1 MIGRIKGQLIEKK
14 RDSVVI
20 DVHGIGYV
28 VYVTEK
34 TARSLNLDN
43 QSRDIS
49 LYSELLV
56 KEDLLQLVGFI
67 TQIEKD
73 WFNILRSVQGIGAK
87 VALTILNTL
96 DTKELLHALRM
107 KNELAFSSVS
117 GIGSRMA
124 QRLVVELSG
133 RKDLVVLED
142 EEIKEIRDDSND
154 QTVNIIRRKEIQQ
167 DALSALQN
175 LGFKTAEAQSTIDK
189 ILIEAKSKNCEI
201 LIPDDCKIGIKF
213 SGKGKNKKIND
224 VKKNE
229 MILDIGEKTLE
240 KICDKI
246 DLSKTVLWNGP
257 AGYFENENFKKGTIS
272 IAKKISDNTKNKSL
286 ISIIGGGDTLSAIN
300 RSKEKLFF
308 THLSTAGGAFLE
320 FLEGKDLPGLSV
332 LK

>member
-96 DTKELLHALRM
+96 DTKELLRAVRM

-124 QRLVVELSG
+124 QRLVVELGG
-133 RKDLVVLED
+133 RKDLLVLED
-142 EEIKEIRDDSND
+142 DEIKEIGNQSHE
-154 QTVNIIRRKEIQQ
+154 QTVNIIKRKEIQQ

-189 ILIEAKSKNCEI
+189 LLVEDDFIDASQLVKEALRS
-201 LIPDDCKIGIKF
+201 LA
-213 SGKGKNKKIND
+213 KG
-224 VKKNE
+224 
-229 MILDIGEKTLE
+229 
-240 KICDKI
+240 
-246 DLSKTVLWNGP
+246 
-257 AGYFENENFKKGTIS
+257 
-272 IAKKISDNTKNKSL
+272 
-286 ISIIGGGDTLSAIN
+286 
-300 RSKEKLFF
+300 
-308 THLSTAGGAFLE
+308 
-320 FLEGKDLPGLSV
+320 
-332 LK
+332 

>member
-87 VALTILNTL
+87 VALTILNKL
-96 DTKELLHALRM
+96 DTKELLQALRM

-133 RKDLVVLED
+133 RKDLIVLED
-142 EEIKEIRDDSND
+142 EEIKERRDDSNE
-154 QTVNIIRRKEIQQ
+154 QTINIIKRKEIQQ

-175 LGFKTAEAQSTIDK
+175 LGFKTTEAQSTIDK
-189 ILIEAKSKNCEI
+189 ILIE
-201 LIPDDCKIGIKF
+201 DDFIDV
-213 SGKGKNKKIND
+213 SQL
-224 VKKNE
+224 VKKA
-229 MILDIGEKTLE
+229 LRSL
-240 KICDKI
+240 
-246 DLSKTVLWNGP
+246 
-257 AGYFENENFKKGTIS
+257 AKG
-272 IAKKISDNTKNKSL
+272 
-286 ISIIGGGDTLSAIN
+286 
-300 RSKEKLFF
+300 
-308 THLSTAGGAFLE
+308 
-320 FLEGKDLPGLSV
+320 
-332 LK
+332 

>member
-133 RKDLVVLED
+133 RKDLIVLED
-142 EEIKEIRDDSND
+142 EEINEIRDDSNEP
-154 QTVNIIRRKEIQQ
+154 TVNIIKRNEIQQ

-189 ILIEAKSKNCEI
+189 ILIE
-201 LIPDDCKIGIKF
+201 DDF
-213 SGKGKNKKIND
+213 VDASQL
-224 VKKNE
+224 VKKA
-229 MILDIGEKTLE
+229 LRSL
-240 KICDKI
+240 
-246 DLSKTVLWNGP
+246 
-257 AGYFENENFKKGTIS
+257 AKG
-272 IAKKISDNTKNKSL
+272 
-286 ISIIGGGDTLSAIN
+286 
-300 RSKEKLFF
+300 
-308 THLSTAGGAFLE
+308 
-320 FLEGKDLPGLSV
+320 
-332 LK
+332 

>member
-96 DTKELLHALRM
+96 DTKELLQALRM
-107 KNELAFSSVS
+107 KNELAFSAVS

-133 RKDLVVLED
+133 RKDLIVLED
-142 EEIKEIRDDSND
+142 EEIKEIKDDSNE
-154 QTVNIIRRKEIQQ
+154 QTINIIKRKEIQQ

-175 LGFKTAEAQSTIDK
+175 LGFKTVEAQSTIDR
-189 ILIEAKSKNCEI
+189 ILIEDD
-201 LIPDDCKIGIKF
+201 LIDA
-213 SGKGKNKKIND
+213 SQL
-224 VKKNE
+224 VKKA
-229 MILDIGEKTLE
+229 LRSL
-240 KICDKI
+240 
-246 DLSKTVLWNGP
+246 
-257 AGYFENENFKKGTIS
+257 AKG
-272 IAKKISDNTKNKSL
+272 
-286 ISIIGGGDTLSAIN
+286 
-300 RSKEKLFF
+300 
-308 THLSTAGGAFLE
+308 
-320 FLEGKDLPGLSV
+320 
-332 LK
+332 